1 MYAKKKKGQ
10 TMVNTE
16 SGTSLL
22 CDVFMDTV
30 YSSEQ
35 DVDVKG
41 NIDQIK
47 DIVTYHW

>member
-1 MYAKKKKGQ
+1 
-10 TMVNTE
+10 MVNIE
-16 SGTSLL
+16 SGTSLFL

-30 YSSEQ
+30 YNSEQ

-47 DIVTYHW
+47 DMT